1 MTNGIPRYIHQ
12 YALYRNLRRMFGEMQ
27 DQHKECV
34 KKSNL
39 ERFGIEKKDMAT
51 KLLAFATNSRLF

>member
-1 MTNGIPRYIHQ
+1 
-12 YALYRNLRRMFGEMQ
+12 MFREMQ

-34 KKSNL
+34 KKTTL

-51 KLLAFATNSRLF
+51 KLLAVATNSCLL

>member
-12 YALYRNLRRMFGEMQ
+12 YALYRNLRRMSGEMQ

-34 KKSNL
+34 KKTTL
-39 ERFGIEKKDMAT
+39 ERFGIEKKGI
-51 KLLAFATNSRLF
+51 ATNF